1 MVDVVTNHMAYL
13 GSGSSVDYSIYTPF
27 NSVSSIFFFFFF
39 LGPNLSTPPNSF
51 HKISLYGPNL
61 TQTEIILPSLLSH

>member
-27 NSVSSIFFFFFF
+27 NSVSSIFYIFFFTLDPISQLPPLAFIKF
-39 LGPNLSTPPNSF
+39 LYTVQ
-51 HKISLYGPNL
+51 I
-61 TQTEIILPSLLSH
+61 

>member
-27 NSVSSIFFFFFF
+27 NSVSSIVFFFTLDPISQIPPLAFIKF
-39 LGPNLSTPPNSF
+39 LYTVQ
-51 HKISLYGPNL
+51 I
-61 TQTEIILPSLLSH
+61 